1 MFAEHRGSLEV
12 DNDDISMPP
21 QGSVN
26 RNVNKKKKKK
36 PLNFLVQVSFSRWLP
51 NCPSLA
57 QKTQSNL

>member
-1 MFAEHRGSLEV
+1 MFVEHRGSLEA

-36 PLNFLVQVSFSRWLP
+36 TPNFSR
-51 NCPSLA
+51 
-57 QKTQSNL
+57 TGGFF